1 MRFVLKYLISLLFLY
16 FILYLLKSKAT
27 WVDTVYVKLFY
38 NPYNALLTKL
48 FGWIPFSAGDII
60 YFVVICYLLYRCIR
74 IMRLKEKRGIKIIQ
88 FIIAG
93 ICIFLMTF
101 NISWAINNYRTPL
114 DKELGIE
121 LVYTQD
127 ELLATTQKLISI
139 TNAYQY
145 EITRDSLQK
154 VVIEKD
160 LDYFNEISRNGYHKM
175 ATETDLPIQN
185 IASAK
190 PSLFSY
196 ALTKMGF
203 SGYFNPFTHEAQVND
218 LIPTIGLPVTTA
230 HEIAHQLGIAK
241 ESEANMLAFLV
252 MTGQDNNTFRYAGY
266 LYALK
271 YCLKEVSNINEEKF
285 LHFHQQLHPGVKEN
299 ILETELFWEKHKNYS
314 SKFFKV
320 FYGNFLKINNQ
331 KDGMYSYNRF
341 VDLIVNYDKKYHNL
355 DQS

>member
-1 MRFVLKYLISLLFLY
+1 MRLVLKYLFSLLFLY
-16 FILYLLKSKAT
+16 SILYVLKSKPT
-27 WVDTVYVKLFY
+27 WVDAVYVKFFY
-38 NPYNALLTKL
+38 NPYNAFLTKL
-48 FGWIPFSAGDII
+48 FDWIPFSAGDII
-60 YFVVICYLLYRCIR
+60 YFLLICYLLYRLIR
-74 IMRLKEKRGIKIIQ
+74 LIRLKEKKGLKILQ
-88 FIIAG
+88 FFTAV
-93 ICIFLMTF
+93 ICIFLIVF

-114 DKELGIE
+114 DKGLGIE
-121 LVYTQD
+121 LVYTHD
-127 ELLATTQKLISI
+127 ELFTATEKLIAL

-145 EITRDSLQK
+145 ELTRDSLQK
-154 VVIEKD
+154 VVIEKN
-160 LDYFNEISRNGYHKM
+160 LDYFNKISRNGYKKM
-175 ATETDLPIQN
+175 ASEIDLPIQN
-185 IASAK
+185 IVSAK
-190 PSLFSY
+190 PSLFSLI
-196 ALTKMGF
+196 LTKMGF

-218 LIPTIGLPVTTA
+218 LIPAIGLPVTTA

-241 ESEANMLAFLV
+241 ESEANMLAYLV
-252 MTGQDNNTFRYAGY
+252 MIRQENKTFRYAGY

-271 YCLKEVSNINEEKF
+271 YCLKEVSIINEEKF
-285 LHFHQQLHPGVKEN
+285 LHFHQQLHSGVKEN